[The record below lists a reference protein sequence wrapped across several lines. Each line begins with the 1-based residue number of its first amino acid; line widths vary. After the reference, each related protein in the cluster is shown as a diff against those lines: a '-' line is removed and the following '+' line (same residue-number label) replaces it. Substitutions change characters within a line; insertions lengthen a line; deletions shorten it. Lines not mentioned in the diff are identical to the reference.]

1 MFNEFDLLSDNPNL
15 FHLLS
20 HYARLG
26 ETDSERWQDRIME
39 LDGVQTHE
47 LTKLH
52 GNLLAHG
59 WIAQN
64 TGVTPILR
72 LGEVPC
78 CYRITPAGKRALK
91 KAEQSEEEIET
102 DPTSFQAIYGLR
114 SPHKRIPFSFILK
127 IFCMPWPVVGPF
139 VVLLY
144 EGKAA
149 FTGRNLTHRTI
160 YLFHRSYWRFLI

>member
-1 MFNEFDLLSDNPNL
+1 MVRGQGQN
-15 FHLLS
+15 
-20 HYARLG
+20 
-26 ETDSERWQDRIME
+26 M
-39 LDGVQTHE
+39 
-47 LTKLH
+47 
-52 GNLLAHG
+52 
-59 WIAQN
+59 IAGPQN
-64 TGVTPILR
+64 TSFTPILP

-127 IFCMPWPVVGPF
+127 IFFMPWPVVGLF

-149 FTGRNLTHRTI
+149 FNGRNLAHR
-160 YLFHRSYWRFLI
+160 